1 MASWNATCGALGGL
15 GQSPTYVPDRLRLL
29 GIGEAGGSAAVFVY
43 HEPRGDRDVDSIRP
57 RVITVANQKGGC
69 GKTTVAINV
78 AATLADQGR
87 RVLLVDLDPQ
97 AHCAVGLAVPEN
109 QLDFSI
115 GDVLLTQ
122 SEPEPIPLS
131 QITWQIAPYL
141 ELAPAKADLADF
153 EARAHSLDQA
163 DELLTSALARYASGF
178 DDCVVDCPP
187 HWGPLM
193 RNGLRAANLVIIPVD
208 TGYFSLHGL
217 TRQLDSIK
225 QFTVRHKQPLTVRIL
240 ANQYDVRT
248 RQARDILSELRQR
261 FGSAVFETVLNFNI
275 KLKEGAGLGQPI
287 CEFAPNSSGAK
298 DFQSLAREIL
308 VEDAEPSPMARIL
321 LQANR
326 LAEETDRLLSTTHA
340 LLSLRPPQRLGLDL
354 PINGRSVLRVEEDA
368 ASSDADGVIPAFNA
382 APHMSPAPDAV
393 SARRAMLNGAGAA
406 LADRAPAA
414 DGRSPID
421 LPAAADSTPPRV
433 DLDAFPAFPAE
444 EKTDHARISER
455 IERIYGVVQE
465 GETVLFRYRV
475 PGATRLEIAGDFND
489 WTPQLAGVAPG
500 REGEFEMRL
509 VIPRGRHRYRLRID
523 GRWSH
528 DEHNPRTEPV
538 DSGEL
543 ASVVEVT

>member
-1 MASWNATCGALGGL
+1 M
-15 GQSPTYVPDRLRLL
+15 
-29 GIGEAGGSAAVFVY
+29 
-43 HEPRGDRDVDSIRP
+43 DSIRP

-87 RVLLVDLDPQ
+87 RVLLLDLDPQ
-97 AHCAVGLAVPEN
+97 SHCAVGLAVPED

-122 SEPEPIPLS
+122 FEPEPIPLS

-153 EARAHSLDQA
+153 EARAHGLDQA

-193 RNGLRAANLVIIPVD
+193 RNGLRAAHLVIIPVD

-298 DFQSLAREIL
+298 DFQSLVREIL

-340 LLSLRPPQRLGLDL
+340 LLSLRPPQRPGLDL
-354 PINGRSVLRVEEDA
+354 PINGRSVLRVEDDG
-368 ASSDADGVIPAFNA
+368 ASPDADDAIPAFPA
-382 APHMSPAPDAV
+382 APRTSPVPDAV
-393 SARRAMLNGAGAA
+393 SARRALLNGAGAA
-406 LADRAPAA
+406 LVDRSPIAG
-414 DGRSPID
+414 GRSPID
-421 LPAAADSTPPRV
+421 LPAADSTPPRV
-433 DLDAFPAFPAE
+433 DLDAFPAFTAE
-444 EKTDHARISER
+444 RDPDHARISER

-465 GETVLFRYRV
+465 GETVLFRYHV
-475 PGATRLEIAGDFND
+475 PGATRIEIAGDFND
-489 WTPQLAGVAPG
+489 WTPQLAGAAPG
-500 REGEFEMRL
+500 RDGEFEMRL
-509 VIPRGRHRYRLRID
+509 LIPRGRHRYRLRID

-543 ASVVEVT
+543 ASVVDIT